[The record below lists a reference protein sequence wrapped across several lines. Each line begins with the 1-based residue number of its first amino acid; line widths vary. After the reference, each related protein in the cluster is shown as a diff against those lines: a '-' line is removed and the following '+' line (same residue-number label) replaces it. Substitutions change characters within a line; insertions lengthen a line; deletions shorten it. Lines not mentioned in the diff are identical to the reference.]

1 MSVTVYGPFRQYY
14 KRTEGIRLFLQYG
27 ATAHI
32 ATYPLDDLNKVCE
45 ERLVNCRLWP
55 ARSPDLK

>member
-1 MSVTVYGPFRQYY
+1 MVLLDSTTKEQKVYGY
-14 KRTEGIRLFLQYG
+14 FLQYG

-55 ARSPDLK
+55 ARSPDLKSI